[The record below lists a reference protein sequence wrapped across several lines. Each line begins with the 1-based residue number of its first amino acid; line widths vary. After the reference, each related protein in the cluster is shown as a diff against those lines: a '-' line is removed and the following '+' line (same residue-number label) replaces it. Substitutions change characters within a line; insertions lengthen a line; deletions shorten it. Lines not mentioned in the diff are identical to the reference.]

1 MINVLLFTPFAIT
14 IFLGAFLLFQVQP
27 IIGKYFLPWFG
38 GVSSVWTIALVFF
51 QIFLLLGYLYA
62 FLITRLN
69 LKIQAFIH
77 ILLLIFSSIILFSL
91 FSKWSSPIMP
101 GLDWKLKTATVPNI
115 QVFLLLAVSIGFPF
129 FVLSTTSTLLQ
140 KWFHNIWPSQSP
152 YFLYSLSNTGSL
164 LGLIVYPFLVEPLFN
179 LKLQGNLWSI
189 LFLIYAILFII
200 CSLFA
205 SNGKTIISEKQNFL
219 DQKSSLPILLLSLV
233 SSLMLVAT
241 SSQFTQSLSAVP
253 FIWLIPL
260 IIYLLTFIL
269 CFSGKKLFN
278 KILYSYIFLLFSV
291 LIMSSQLPP
300 ILLPFLVGIFFY
312 SGFLF
317 FGFML
322 IHTELYQLVPHPSK
336 LNYYYLLIAIGSAI
350 GGILAGIIAPIFI
363 SVYWEFFFCIIFT
376 CLLAAKNLLEAENT
390 RFYHYFIPKYFKS
403 KNQVYFFF
411 TATLLSLFIFMP
423 IYYAKISGT
432 TVLYTAR
439 NFYGALTVV
448 SKKTKNGNL
457 LELLNGKIVH
467 GRQFEN
473 RKLRI
478 QPVSYYSKSSG
489 VGLTILNFPK
499 KNIRLG
505 AVGLGAGILAS
516 YGKDGDFFRFYE
528 INPLVISVAKNY
540 FTYTKDSKANIDI
553 VLDDARLALEKEVL
567 KATEEKY
574 DIIAID
580 AFSDEAIPI
589 HLLTK
594 EAVDTYLKRL
604 NNPDGVLAIHISNA
618 YIDLVPVI
626 IEFARHYKLEYIFIN
641 SKSDTLSDE
650 SQWMLLSY
658 NKQFLEMDFFNKGKK
673 KINSLGKKVNLWTDD
688 YSNLFQILKF
698 N

>member
-1 MINVLLFTPFAIT
+1 
-14 IFLGAFLLFQVQP
+14 
-27 IIGKYFLPWFG
+27 
-38 GVSSVWTIALVFF
+38 
-51 QIFLLLGYLYA
+51 
-62 FLITRLN
+62 
-69 LKIQAFIH
+69 
-77 ILLLIFSSIILFSL
+77 
-91 FSKWSSPIMP
+91 MP
-101 GLDWKLKTATVPNI
+101 GLDWKLKTATIPNF
-115 QVFLLLAVSIGFPF
+115 QVILLLAISIGLPF

-140 KWFHNIWPSQSP
+140 KWFHHIWPSQSP

-164 LGLIVYPFLVEPLFN
+164 LGLIVYPFLVEPIFN

-189 LFLIYAILFII
+189 LFLVYSLLFII
-200 CSLFA
+200 CCLFA
-205 SNGKTIISEKQNFL
+205 SYGKTIISEKQNL
-219 DQKSSLPILLLSLV
+219 IDKKSAIPILLLSLI

-278 KILYSYIFLLFSV
+278 KNLYSYIFLLFSV

-300 ILLPFLVGIFFY
+300 ILLPFMVGIFFY

-322 IHTELYQLVPHPSK
+322 LHGQLYQLAPQPSK
-336 LNYYYLLIAIGSAI
+336 LNFYYLLIAIGSAI

-363 SVYWEFFFCIIFT
+363 SVYWEFFSCIIFT
-376 CLLAAKNLLEAENT
+376 CILAVKNLMEPENT
-390 RFYHYFIPKYFKS
+390 RFYHYFIPKYFKT

-411 TATLLSLFIFMP
+411 TATLFSLFIFMP

-432 TVLYTAR
+432 TVLYSAR
-439 NFYGALTVV
+439 NFYGALSVV
-448 SKKTKNGNL
+448 RKNTKNGNL

-473 RKLRI
+473 KNLRI

-489 VGLTILNFPK
+489 IGLAISNFPK
-499 KNIRLG
+499 KNIRM
-505 AVGLGAGILAS
+505 AVVGLGAGILAS
-516 YGKDGDFFRFYE
+516 YGKEGDVFRFYE
-528 INPLVISVAKNY
+528 INPLVINVAKNY
-540 FTYTKDSKANIDI
+540 FSYTKDSKAKIDI
-553 VLDDARLALEKEVL
+553 VLDDARLALEKEVI
-567 KATEEKY
+567 KAHEEKY

-580 AFSDEAIPI
+580 AFSDEAIPV

-604 NNPDGVLAIHISNA
+604 NEQGVLAIHISNA
-618 YIDLVPVI
+618 YIDLVPVV
-626 IEFARHYKLEYIFIN
+626 IEIAKHYKLNYIFIN
-641 SKSDTLSDE
+641 SKSDSLSDE
-650 SQWMLLSY
+650 SQWLLLSH
-658 NKQFLEMDFFNKGKK
+658 NQQFLENDFFNSVKK
-673 KINSLGKKVNLWTDD
+673 KINSSSKKINLWTDD